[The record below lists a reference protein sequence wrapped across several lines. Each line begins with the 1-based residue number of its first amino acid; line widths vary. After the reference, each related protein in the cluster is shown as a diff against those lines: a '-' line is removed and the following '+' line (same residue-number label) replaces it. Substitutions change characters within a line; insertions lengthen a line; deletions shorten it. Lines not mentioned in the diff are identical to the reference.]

1 MFGQGVALFGMLWP
15 FVFAA
20 ICLVLFYLMDL
31 LTVKNVGHI
40 AQVSALGILQIWN
53 YFLSGLSYEALHL
66 AFYFAVRIY
75 WQTLL
80 IYLALLAFGRL
91 FSSRALPAA
100 PPRPDIS
107 GVLPRAARGSIR
119 ANPAAP
125 A

>member
-20 ICLVLFYLMDL
+20 MCFALFWLMDL
-31 LTVKNVGHI
+31 LTVRIPGRI

-91 FSSRALPAA
+91 FSSRTLPAA
-100 PPRPDIS
+100 PPRPEVS
-107 GVLPRAARGSIR
+107 GALPRPMR
-119 ANPAAP
+119 PAAH